1 MTIHI
6 LDVIMYFIFLAL
18 LFKIIEDEDFDAILV
33 SVVIYTIAY
42 YLIFGLSPINWVD
55 ILSSIKFK
63 L

>member
-6 LDVIMYFIFLAL
+6 LDVIMYFVFLAL

-42 YLIFGLSPINWVD
+42 YLIFGVSPINWVD

>member
-18 LFKIIEDEDFDAILV
+18 LIRILQDEDFDTSLV
-33 SVVIYTIAY
+33 WVVIYTVVY
-42 YLIFGLSPINWVD
+42 YLIFGFSPINWVD

-63 L
+63 I